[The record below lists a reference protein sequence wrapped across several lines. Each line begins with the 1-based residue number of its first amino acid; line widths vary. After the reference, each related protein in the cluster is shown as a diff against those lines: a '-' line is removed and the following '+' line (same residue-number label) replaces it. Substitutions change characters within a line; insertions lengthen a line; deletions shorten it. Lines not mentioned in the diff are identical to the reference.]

1 MARFN
6 YYLAI
11 DLKSFYAS
19 VECVLRGLDPFSTPL
34 AVCDES
40 RGKGSI
46 VLAVSPYLRSLG
58 VPARLRKFELP
69 PLKDLIL
76 ATPQMATYLTYNAH
90 FNRILL
96 DFVGEDDLH
105 IYSVDESF
113 INVGPYLKLYQ
124 KTPDQLAGEILK
136 RLEDE
141 LSLPATIGIGPN
153 MFLAKIAMDIEAKKR
168 PNRIAH
174 WQESDVQKKLWPL
187 TPLSKMWG
195 ISSGLERRLNNL
207 GINSIGDLASYPKD
221 ALKARLGVIGKT
233 LWEHANGIDHTD
245 IRVKYVPQTTSLN
258 NGQVLDR
265 DYAYQE
271 IFQIVREM
279 NDDLA
284 RRLRKREALTERVG
298 VTLVFASGLA
308 KNFSK
313 SQTLLIPS
321 DDSEEILQILYN
333 LLKSEKIDLPIR
345 GVYLHYDRLKSNACR
360 QLSLFHDE
368 KKEVKKRS
376 LTRTLDRITERFGLN
391 AILRLDALN
400 NVSTAK
406 RRHEQIGGHRR

>member
-1 MARFN
+1 MSRFN

-11 DLKSFYAS
+11 DLKSFYAA
-19 VECVLRGLDPFSTPL
+19 VECVLRGLDPFATPL

-76 ATPQMATYLTYNAH
+76 ATPQMATYLTYSAH

-96 DFVGEDDLH
+96 EFVGEDDLH
-105 IYSVDESF
+105 IYSIDESF
-113 INVGPYLKLYQ
+113 INIGPYLKLYK
-124 KTPDQLAGEILK
+124 KTPDEIALEILQRIK
-136 RLEDE
+136 EK
-141 LSLPATIGIGPN
+141 LSIPATIGLGPN

-168 PNRIAH
+168 PNGIAH
-174 WQESDVQKKLWPL
+174 WRLCDVPTKLWPL
-187 TPLSKMWG
+187 TPLNKMWG
-195 ISSGLERRLNNL
+195 ISRGLQRRLNNL
-207 GINSIGDLASYPKD
+207 GITSVGDLAAYPKT
-221 ALKARLGVIGKT
+221 ALKSRLGIIGET

-245 IRVKYVPQTTSLN
+245 IRDKYIPQTTSLN

-265 DYAYQE
+265 DYTYQE

-284 RRLRKREALTERVG
+284 RRLRKRQALTERVG
-298 VTLVFASGLA
+298 VTLVFASGLRT
-308 KNFSK
+308 NFSR

-321 DDSEEILQILYN
+321 DDNEEILQVLHN
-333 LLKSEKIDLPIR
+333 LLRSEKLEIPIR
-345 GVYLHYDRLKSNACR
+345 GVYLHYGRLKSNVCR
-360 QLSLFHDE
+360 QLSLFYDE
-368 KKEVKKRS
+368 RKVAKKRAFQQA
-376 LTRTLDRITERFGLN
+376 LDQITNRFGLN